1 MSSTDRIAWIGTGK
15 MGAEMVRR
23 LAEAG
28 HSVVVYDR
36 VRQAAEALSGD
47 RVAVAADAVNAVRDC
62 SLVFSSLPDD
72 PVLEEMVGSLASAL
86 QPDTVLV
93 ETSTVS
99 PAASARVATLLA
111 EAGVSYLRAPIS
123 GSTATARAGTLT
135 VLASGP
141 QAAMDR
147 ARPAME
153 AFASRFFHVGQ
164 AEEAR
169 TLKLTLNL
177 LVGAMSALVAEALT
191 FGGKG
196 DLDMTQ
202 MLEVIGE
209 SVVGT
214 KLVAYKRELL
224 LGDTFEPAFTV
235 RQMMKDF
242 DLVLDT
248 AKASGAPMFLTAL
261 VRQHYAAAD
270 SQGDGLKDFFVLLR
284 QYRTLA
290 GLQTG
295 PDTQNLAAIA
305 TQ

>member
-1 MSSTDRIAWIGTGK
+1 MSGPTGAGDRIAWIGTGK

-28 HSVVVYDR
+28 HALLVYDR
-36 VRQAAEALSGD
+36 LRDAAEALAGE
-47 RVAVAADAVNAVRDC
+47 RVLVATDAADAVRAC
-62 SLVFSSLPDD
+62 ALVFTSLPDD
-72 PVLEEMVGSLASAL
+72 PVLESVIGGLADSLR
-86 QPDTVLV
+86 PGTVLV

-99 PAASARVATLLA
+99 PAASARVAMVLDK
-111 EAGVSYLRAPIS
+111 AGVSYLRAPIS

-141 QAAMDR
+141 QAALER

-153 AFASRFFHVGQ
+153 AFASRFFHVGK

-191 FGGKG
+191 FGAKG
-196 DLDMTQ
+196 DLDMAQ

-214 KLVAYKRELL
+214 KLVAYKRDLL
-224 LGDTFEPAFTV
+224 LGDSFDPAFTV

-248 AKASGAPMFLTAL
+248 ARTSGAPMFLTAL

-270 SQGDGLKDFFVLLR
+270 AQGDGLRDFFVLLR
-284 QYRTLA
+284 QYRALA
-290 GLQTG
+290 GLAVGSGRTSE
-295 PDTQNLAAIA
+295 T
-305 TQ
+305 